1 MEANV
6 GRIRGM
12 IVILLV
18 VVGLVWIGQGLG
30 VIRGQSF
37 MNDDIRWAWIGG
49 ALVLAGVGVAVRGR
63 LRL

>member
-37 MNDDIRWAWIGG
+37 MIDDIRWAWIGG

-63 LRL
+63 LRR